1 MVCETWRKLIV
12 NTPSLWRKLDLSGFD
27 DKRFPFATFLNSSLA
42 TNLFS
47 CIRELN
53 VSGWSS
59 QQAERMIDA
68 ICERSNFDLEALNVK
83 CCRNISS
90 SFLQSTIEK
99 CSNIKSLDLSA
110 ITVSN
115 GFDGFALLMCSN

>member
-1 MVCETWRKLIV
+1 MVCESWRKLIIS
-12 NTPSLWRKLDLSGFD
+12 TPLLWKKLDLSGFD
-27 DKRFPFATFLNSSLA
+27 DKRFPFATFLNTSLGA
-42 TNLFS
+42 NIFS

-68 ICERSNFDLEALNVK
+68 ISERSNFDLEALNVK

-99 CSNIKSLDLSA
+99 CRNLSSLDLSA

-115 GFDGFALLMCSN
+115 ETLLIVIF